1 MIDIVAMDGMNINEY
16 GKNLET
22 VASQVSCA
30 ALFEQLAEES
40 AELAQAALKM
50 ARVVRGENPTPVT
63 KYDAMAGILEEL
75 SDVALV
81 CEALDLK
88 VDRQGRAMEKKLQ
101 RWVKRLQQKGG
112 EDV

>member
-22 VASQVSCA
+22 VTSQVPCA

-40 AELAQAALKM
+40 AELAHAALKL
-50 ARVVRGENPTPVT
+50 ARAVRGENPTPVT
-63 KYDAMAGILEEL
+63 KYDAMADILEEL

-81 CEALDLK
+81 CEALDLEA
-88 VDRQGRAMEKKLQ
+88 DRQGMKKKLQ

>member
-22 VASQVSCA
+22 VASQVPWA

-40 AELAQAALKM
+40 AELAQVALKM

-81 CEALDLK
+81 CEALDLEA
-88 VDRQGRAMEKKLQ
+88 DRREMKKKLQ

>member
-16 GKNLET
+16 RKNLET
-22 VASQVSCA
+22 VTSQVPCA

-81 CEALDLK
+81 CEALDLEA
-88 VDRQGRAMEKKLQ
+88 DRREMKKKLQ

>member
-22 VASQVSCA
+22 VASQVPWA

-63 KYDAMAGILEEL
+63 KYDAMVGILEEL

-81 CEALDLK
+81 CEALDLEA
-88 VDRQGRAMEKKLQ
+88 DRQGMKKKLQ